1 MTIIIKNKD
10 TMIFDDF
17 IFRCCVGEGGFTKS
31 KIEGDKKTPIGKFK
45 LDCLYF
51 RKDRMIR
58 PETNLNILEIK
69 KNMGWCDDEGSND
82 YYNKIINIKTNLKH
96 EKLYRRD
103 NKYNYFIPIKYNWKK
118 SILGKGSAIF
128 IHLTKNYK
136 PTAGCIGLSI
146 KDFLILI
153 KLIKKNT
160 QIKIL

>member
-17 IFRCCVGEGGFTKS
+17 IFRCCVGKGGFTKS

-51 RKDRMIR
+51 RKDRMIK

-69 KNMGWCDDEGSND
+69 KNMGWCDDESSSD

-96 EKLYRRD
+96 EKLYLLYTYKIQLEKIQIGQRKCYFYSF
-103 NKYNYFIPIKYNWKK
+103 NK
-118 SILGKGSAIF
+118 
-128 IHLTKNYK
+128 
-136 PTAGCIGLSI
+136 
-146 KDFLILI
+146 
-153 KLIKKNT
+153 KL
-160 QIKIL
+160 